1 MTGRGLFITFEGGEG
16 SGKSTQI
23 GMLARR
29 LELAGVPVRCIREP
43 GGTRAG
49 EAIREI
55 LLDPD
60 HSGLDSRAELLLY
73 EASRAQLVAEVIEP
87 ALEIGEVV
95 LCDRFY
101 DSTTAYQGYARELD
115 LDEVREL
122 NTIATGGLVPD
133 RTLLFDVDPLL
144 GIERATQ
151 GGADRLEGEGLAF
164 HERVRHGFLEI
175 ANAERERFRV
185 IDASGTLDEVAR
197 RVDHALADLL
207 GHLAHGEAG
216 R

>member
-1 MTGRGLFITFEGGEG
+1 MTERGLFITFEGGEG
-16 SGKSTQI
+16 SGKSTQMS
-23 GMLARR
+23 MLARR
-29 LELAGVPVRCIREP
+29 LELAGVNVRSIREP

-60 HSGLDSRAELLLY
+60 HVGLDARAELLLY

-87 ALEIGEVV
+87 ALELGEVV

-101 DSTTAYQGYARELD
+101 DSTTAYQGHARELD
-115 LDEVREL
+115 LDDIRRL
-122 NTIATGGLVPD
+122 NQIATGGVVPD
-133 RTLLFDVDPLL
+133 RTLLFDIDPVL

-164 HERVRHGFLEI
+164 HERVRAGFLEI
-175 ANAERERFRV
+175 ANTERERFRV
-185 IDASGTLDEVAR
+185 IDASGTVDDVAQ
-197 RVDHALADLL
+197 RVDHALADLHL
-207 GHLAHGEAG
+207 GTGEGA